1 MVVVPQSINSSK
13 TIVAE
18 QCLRRLQSDFDA
30 GFGRRSGKEEILKM
44 SNFLKNFFLL
54 SEQLSAFSNNEL
66 TDVDCND
73 WTDANPSGYNTSVD
87 CGFSFSKVC
96 WIVLY
101 FSLQGSIWLTYI
113 GRIWLLQWYTRC
125 LQTESTNLEN
135 TIFFKQVEF
144 AHEILVQ

>member
-54 SEQLSAFSNNEL
+54 SEQLNAFSNNEL

-73 WTDANPSGYNTSVD
+73 
-87 CGFSFSKVC
+87 
-96 WIVLY
+96 
-101 FSLQGSIWLTYI
+101 
-113 GRIWLLQWYTRC
+113 
-125 LQTESTNLEN
+125 
-135 TIFFKQVEF
+135 
-144 AHEILVQ
+144 